1 MKLTARISF
10 PSNIYR
16 PQHCNALQPK
26 KWLWKD
32 QFANSGHNLLKTQ
45 ESKSVENYIGDKGEL
60 FVGQKWHVWIRHF
73 VWWCS
78 AAPEKMQ
85 WENWNEWLS
94 GVHSCHLP
102 TLPPPPSLSPPSR
115 RAPHPTSEKVNE
127 SESKIR
133 HFHRLLT
140 GWYCFQKLPTYLHTY
155 QPTYHYLSLPL
166 PSSEN
171 TLMEHLWPLRHLIRV
186 IRRHDLT
193 TYLIVFSEGVFWTF
207 DNWVV
212 KLLASP
218 GDRIS
223 SLFAFFDVFVI
234 SNYIYP
240 PLVICIC
247 ICICICH
254 QQLYLLPI
262 GHLLTQ
268 DCERWVDRTD
278 KAFTVLAPRPT
289 ENFISDDRTG
299 C

>member
-102 TLPPPPSLSPPSR
+102 TLPPPSPLPPAAR
-115 RAPHPTSEKVNE
+115 R
-127 SESKIR
+127 I
-133 HFHRLLT
+133 LLPRKWMRAKAKFNIFT
-140 GWYCFQKLPTYLHTY
+140 VSWLAGIVFKNC
-155 QPTYHYLSLPL
+155 QPTYIPTNLP
-166 PSSEN
+166 
-171 TLMEHLWPLRHLIRV
+171 T
-186 IRRHDLT
+186 T
-193 TYLIVFSEGVFWTF
+193 TYL
-207 DNWVV
+207 
-212 KLLASP
+212 
-218 GDRIS
+218 
-223 SLFAFFDVFVI
+223 
-234 SNYIYP
+234 Y
-240 PLVICIC
+240 
-247 ICICICH
+247 
-254 QQLYLLPI
+254 LYLL
-262 GHLLTQ
+262 Q
-268 DCERWVDRTD
+268 RTPWWSTCD
-278 KAFTVLAPRPT
+278 LWDIWSEWLGDMTWPPT
-289 ENFISDDRTG
+289 
-299 C
+299 